1 MKAFLLSILAALFS
15 FGIMAQCNCGL
26 LPPPGNEETVIYA
39 DNLAEVQQAIAY
51 ANGKTTIYLNPG
63 TYPVNPSDFINVYKP
78 DITIR
83 SSSGNRDDVIIQ
95 GEGMAAGGGVGHGIF
110 VDADNITVAD
120 LTVRDVQN
128 HAFFVNPGADSCLF
142 HNVRGLDTGEQIF
155 KASGDHSLPPKIHGI
170 IECSLF
176 EYTSTLDD
184 GDDGYY
190 TQGIDLLNCHNW
202 IIRDNV
208 IRNIKHN
215 PSLTSTLA
223 GPAILAWYQSTNTI
237 VERNRIIECD
247 FGISFGNSAQ
257 GMISHTGGIIK
268 NNFILGYAS
277 SDFGIGLAY
286 APDAKV
292 INNTIYSPG
301 GWPYAIE
308 ARFAET
314 IDCEIMNNFSD
325 EDIWYN
331 RDGASCKLTTN
342 CSTATAADFVN
353 ISKGDL
359 HLSSTAVYAINT
371 GSTTPDRTQDIDCQD
386 IIYLPD
392 VGADEFDPTYTAVGN
407 TLYNPE
413 KEIAIYPTITKGL
426 ITIDASYI
434 RRIIIMDV
442 SGQIHKILAGHWE
455 KGTSLDIGQQAKGI
469 YFVNVFT
476 ESGILVEKVIL
487 FNE

>member
-1 MKAFLLSILAALFS
+1 
-15 FGIMAQCNCGL
+15 MAIEN
-26 LPPPGNEETVIYA
+26 
-39 DNLAEVQQAIAY
+39 
-51 ANGKTTIYLNPG
+51 ANGKTTIYLNSG
-63 TYPVNPSDFINVYKP
+63 TYPVNPSNFINVYKP

-83 SSSGNRDDVIIQ
+83 STSGNRDDVIIQ

-128 HAFFVNPGADSCLF
+128 HAFFVNPGTDSCLF
-142 HNVRGLDTGEQIF
+142 HNVRGLDTGEQIL
-155 KASGDHSLPPKIHGI
+155 KASGYPSLPPKNDGI
-170 IECSLF
+170 IECSTF

-223 GPAILAWYQSTNTI
+223 GAAILCWHQSSNTI

-257 GMISHTGGIIK
+257 GSISHTGGIIR

-277 SDFGIGLAY
+277 SDFGIGLAF
-286 APDAKV
+286 APNVKV

-301 GWPYAIE
+301 GWPYSIE

-314 IDCEIMNNFSD
+314 TNCEITNNFSD
-325 EDIWYN
+325 EDIWDN
-331 RDGASCKLTTN
+331 RDGASCSLTSN
-342 CSTATAADFVN
+342 NSTATSSDFVN
-353 ISKGDL
+353 IEECDL
-359 HLSSTAVYAINT
+359 HLTSNAVTAIDA
-371 GSTTPDRTQDIDCQD
+371 GSNTPDRTMDIDCED
-386 IIYLPD
+386 IISLPD
-392 VGADEFDPTYTAVGN
+392 IGADEFDSTYAVVGMKYYN
-407 TLYNPE
+407 THNE
-413 KEIAIYPTITKGL
+413 VAIYPTISNGIITIEGQNIKQVVLLDLNGKICKIIASNWDEGASIDISKEAKGL
-426 ITIDASYI
+426 YILKVIT
-434 RRIIIMDV
+434 
-442 SGQIHKILAGHWE
+442 E
-455 KGTSLDIGQQAKGI
+455 K
-469 YFVNVFT
+469 
-476 ESGILVEKVIL
+476 GILVKKIIL
-487 FNE
+487 G

>member
-1 MKAFLLSILAALFS
+1 MKVILLSILTVIWSYDIL
-15 FGIMAQCNCGL
+15 AQCNCGP

-39 DNLAEVQQAIAY
+39 DDLAEVQQAIAA

-63 TYPVNPSDFINVYKP
+63 TYPVNPSSFIHIHKP

-110 VDADNITVAD
+110 VDADNVTVAD
-120 LTVRDVQN
+120 LTVRDIQH

-155 KASGDHSLPPKIHGI
+155 KASGYASLPPKNHGI
-170 IECSLF
+170 IECSTF
-176 EYTSTLDD
+176 EYTTTLDD
-184 GDDGYY
+184 DDDGHY
-190 TQGIDLLNCHNW
+190 TQGIDLLNCHDW

-247 FGISFGNSAQ
+247 FGISFGNAAQ
-257 GMISHTGGIIK
+257 GTVSHTGGIIR

-286 APDAKV
+286 APGAKV
-292 INNTIYSPG
+292 INNTVYAPG
-301 GWPYAIE
+301 GWPYSIE

-314 IDCEIMNNFSD
+314 AGCEIINNFSD
-325 EDIWYN
+325 EDIWDN
-331 RDGASCKLTTN
+331 RDGASCILATN
-342 CSTATAADFVN
+342 YTNATADDFVN
-353 ISKGDL
+353 VADGDL
-359 HLSSTAVYAINT
+359 HLVSAAVPAINAGT
-371 GSTTPDRTQDIDCQD
+371 NNLDRMMDIDCED
-386 IIYLPD
+386 IISLPD
-392 VGADEFDPTYTAVGN
+392 LGADEFNPAYTAVGIDHPFN
-407 TLYNPE
+407 EQEISVYPNPSRGIVHVEGQNIRQVVITDVHGRILQMISATNELRTL
-413 KEIAIYPTITKGL
+413 
-426 ITIDASYI
+426 
-434 RRIIIMDV
+434 V
-442 SGQIHKILAGHWE
+442 
-455 KGTSLDIGQQAKGI
+455 DISREARGI
-469 YFVNVFT
+469 YLMKVIT
-476 ESGILVEKVIL
+476 GAGILVKKIIL
-487 FNE
+487 A

>member
-1 MKAFLLSILAALFS
+1 MKAFLLSLICIVFS
-15 FGIMAQCNCGL
+15 DGIIAQCNCGP
-26 LPPPGNEETVIYA
+26 LPPPESGVTIIYA
-39 DNLAEVQQAIAY
+39 DNIGEVQLAIEN
-51 ANGKTTIYLNPG
+51 ANGRTTIYLNSG
-63 TYPVNPSDFINVYKP
+63 TYPVSPSNFINVYKP

-83 SSSGNRDDVIIQ
+83 STSGNRDDVIIQ

-142 HNVRGLDTGEQIF
+142 HNVKGLDTGEQIF
-155 KASGDHSLPPKIHGI
+155 KASGYPSLPPKNDGI
-170 IECSLF
+170 IECSTF

-223 GPAILAWYQSTNTI
+223 GAAILCWYQSTNTI

-257 GMISHTGGIIK
+257 GSISHTGGIIR

-277 SDFGIGLAY
+277 SDFGIGLAF
-286 APDAKV
+286 APNAKV

-301 GWPYAIE
+301 GWPYSIE

-314 IDCEIMNNFSD
+314 TNCEITNNFSD
-325 EDIWYN
+325 EDIWDN
-331 RDGASCKLTTN
+331 RDGASCTLTSNNT
-342 CSTATAADFVN
+342 TATSSDFGN
-353 ISKGDL
+353 IEECDL
-359 HLSSTAVYAINT
+359 HLNSNAVTAIDAGTN
-371 GSTTPDRTQDIDCQD
+371 SPDRTMDIDCED
-386 IIYLPD
+386 IISLPD
-392 VGADEFDPTYTAVGN
+392 IGADEFDSSYAVVGMKYYN
-407 TLYNPE
+407 THNE
-413 KEIAIYPTITKGL
+413 VAIYPTISNGIITIEGQNIKQVVLLDLNGKICKIIASNWDEGASIDISKEAKGL
-426 ITIDASYI
+426 YILKVIT
-434 RRIIIMDV
+434 
-442 SGQIHKILAGHWE
+442 E
-455 KGTSLDIGQQAKGI
+455 K
-469 YFVNVFT
+469 
-476 ESGILVEKVIL
+476 GILVKKIIL
-487 FNE
+487 G